1 MAGIKLMGLT
11 IDNSK
16 KLAVKSGK
24 WKDPGARFYDIL
36 MNAYD
41 NRWVADG
48 RNTLPEEKESRTWH
62 YWQDFLKEA
71 YLKAPVSKITNKGP
85 YGMTPFARSGC
96 KYPHHAIR
104 NGNLVVSVPGLKAAY
119 TRVCQ
124 MHELKGDIKEHL
136 ERHIKELGI
145 QASFHDGMLSWNE
158 AHEVKIEEN
167 FNSIYD
173 YIQENTGIDLHDNY
187 MTEASHGKLKYDF
200 RFGWDY
206 NTGHQ
211 VKIVYSL
218 DNIEVTGVGDFYWKY
233 NNDNKNPDGSLKM
246 DEGQYKDW
254 VSKNIT
260 RKGNNDHQSKGQK
273 VLAIIDLVTN
283 KKLKSVKLMS
293 PISLDGT
300 EYRFT
305 HYTAIPNEILDEA
318 RRLATNNHGISMIKT
333 GEVDNNPSFKST
345 SWFTNVIDKTTGENL
360 RFNKLAKAEFI
371 RLGRGIKPDDIQAKN
386 FEIKSDPNIR
396 PLLFKN
402 PSKKEALT
410 ELYCIEKN
418 AIYWIDIFKYAI
430 NNNRYPKG
438 WDYNSTKQLLD
449 QYMNKLKY
457 IKHDISLI
465 NAGKYNLSMMQKYKN
480 ERMIESAEEE
490 REKYLENNKHV
501 DYIPPSN
508 GIPYYAIPFPEDV
521 EVLESVETCIME
533 EAIND
538 ILDQGGVTPQEV
550 FEWIRSNISYDKAS
564 PSEWKL
570 KSPQETYDLKKGNC
584 HDQSLL
590 TFTLFKSMG
599 YKRGQIFF
607 IEYKEGE
614 TVGGNTHTFTWYIE
628 DDKYYWFETA
638 WENKAGIHGP
648 YDSIAELKEDVRKE
662 WNNDNDINSRSYSG
676 VYWDGIEFSETSKYK
691 VGMGLGDYVDSWVFV
706 EDIKEAMDWIDNF
719 VNNESFRENFDNIS
733 IMQNLPDKLYFS
745 SSVKMDKLTGR
756 VFLTPHIGIASLF
769 IVNLKPVMRDYFAK
783 YADHELTK
791 FNYNSGYEEWNW
803 DNDKLQKPLDMI
815 HINHNVPEY
824 TQVETGSSS
833 GFIHVVDISSVK
845 DQLKTFV
852 TNNPDREVIYEGNET
867 LPIIEVIPHTVNWEI
882 NYNESN
888 TIEHGK
894 GFVESYIDNN
904 IEFTEKSHG
913 KLKYDY
919 RRAYDVN
926 TGHQILLVY
935 SLDNIKVSYPGH
947 AYNISNFN
955 GINQNNNSTT
965 ELNKINNT
973 VQKNIAKKGN
983 MDHQSY
989 GQKLLAIKDLI
1000 TGKNLQ
1006 EVECIGL
1013 YQGGN
1018 VSALQIINKD
1028 AITKAINKGYSFK
1041 LKIGDIESPEQKSFK
1056 STKLFKPNIV
1066 IDNGIKY
1073 DDNQHKMMVAEDN
1086 LKHGRG
1092 VKMDDISDIYTNRR
1106 ELLYKHPSK
1115 KDIKKGH
1122 SEFNKSQ
1129 KEKKELITEINIM
1142 ILEHIPSNESRKDYY
1157 QIYRLRPILDR
1168 IQKWNDDK
1176 YNLSKITVA
1185 DITYDVLDNLIRKKK
1200 LEEKRF
1206 KNDMADAEDE
1216 EDKEYYTNRYTKNIK
1231 YLDERID
1238 ECNKC
1243 LQFLKSQGLIKES
1256 TENIHD
1262 ELNIGY
1268 DNLLLPFDE
1277 SYYSDILMEEVD
1289 IEEKNDNPPSISNSA
1304 GKESEEQDKESA
1316 DNNDNENT
1324 EVEKDEPQEETSE
1337 EVKEIKP
1344 LSRPKQTDAAE
1355 KDKNGVRRKKLYIAF
1370 IEWCK
1375 EYNNKNT
1382 FGSIFDK
1389 DAFNVSYPFVPH
1401 EMRYFYRLAN
1411 PMLCVLSGNLTF
1423 FQVAELKKLNSKN
1436 SKFPELLIFAATE
1449 NDLRVFSNTDKK
1461 VYFGIE
1467 ENGEIKLTKVLSDT
1481 FDTYIQTMIG
1491 KGDILNG
1498 PIEDKSEKSES

>member
-1 MAGIKLMGLT
+1 MPKSIGLT
-11 IDNSK
+11 INNSK
-16 KLAVKSGK
+16 KSAVKSGT
-24 WKDPGARFYDIL
+24 WKDPGAKFYDTL
-36 MNAYD
+36 MWAYD

-48 RNTLPEEKESRTWH
+48 RNTLPEEKESKNWH

-233 NNDNKNPDGSLKM
+233 NKDNKNPDGSLKM

-273 VLAIIDLVTN
+273 VLSIIDLVTN

-371 RLGRGIKPDDIQAKN
+371 KLGRGIKPDDIQAKN

-521 EVLESVETCIME
+521 EVLESVETYIME

-590 TFTLFKSMG
+590 AFTLFKSMG

-706 EDIKEAMDWIDNF
+706 EDIKEAMDWIDAF
-719 VNNESFRENFDNIS
+719 VHNETFRENVDNDFYYRISYDGIGIYEALKRSIPLDTWKSYLKSDNFTRLPNPGNYPSGYRSYFTKDGYEMYQKHIYPILIKHLDKNKIKVQTFNNIENIVYRDKYQVITNNSNFDNIS
-733 IMQNLPDKLYFS
+733 IMQNLPDKLYFA

-894 GFVESYIDNN
+894 GFVESCNILDEKVDNESLEEDN
-904 IEFTEKSHG
+904 SRESSTTFTEDAADLAEKNN
-913 KLKYDY
+913 D
-919 RRAYDVN
+919 DVPP
-926 TGHQILLVY
+926 
-935 SLDNIKVSYPGH
+935 S
-947 AYNISNFN
+947 
-955 GINQNNNSTT
+955 
-965 ELNKINNT
+965 
-973 VQKNIAKKGN
+973 
-983 MDHQSY
+983 
-989 GQKLLAIKDLI
+989 
-1000 TGKNLQ
+1000 
-1006 EVECIGL
+1006 
-1013 YQGGN
+1013 
-1018 VSALQIINKD
+1018 
-1028 AITKAINKGYSFK
+1028 
-1041 LKIGDIESPEQKSFK
+1041 
-1056 STKLFKPNIV
+1056 
-1066 IDNGIKY
+1066 
-1073 DDNQHKMMVAEDN
+1073 
-1086 LKHGRG
+1086 
-1092 VKMDDISDIYTNRR
+1092 ISDDADKEENDVKP
-1106 ELLYKHPSK
+1106 EENSEDPEEKK
-1115 KDIKKGH
+1115 KDDELAEEEESI
-1122 SEFNKSQ
+1122 EDETPEEED
-1129 KEKKELITEINIM
+1129 KEKKEE
-1142 ILEHIPSNESRKDYY
+1142 P
-1157 QIYRLRPILDR
+1157 
-1168 IQKWNDDK
+1168 
-1176 YNLSKITVA
+1176 
-1185 DITYDVLDNLIRKKK
+1185 KK
-1200 LEEKRF
+1200 EE
-1206 KNDMADAEDE
+1206 
-1216 EDKEYYTNRYTKNIK
+1216 
-1231 YLDERID
+1231 
-1238 ECNKC
+1238 
-1243 LQFLKSQGLIKES
+1243 
-1256 TENIHD
+1256 
-1262 ELNIGY
+1262 
-1268 DNLLLPFDE
+1268 
-1277 SYYSDILMEEVD
+1277 
-1289 IEEKNDNPPSISNSA
+1289 
-1304 GKESEEQDKESA
+1304 
-1316 DNNDNENT
+1316 
-1324 EVEKDEPQEETSE
+1324 
-1337 EVKEIKP
+1337 KP